1 MLNASLVLVG
11 LVILTLLKNHFKKN
25 KDIIYVIIAIIAVF
39 IKVIGEV
46 FPISYFDQ
54 NSLILQLVLVYPI
67 ITFLIAPL
75 ALIYIKSIIKSLK
88 LNRYFLLFAP
98 FLFFVINFI
107 PYYSLPIE
115 EKIQIYSQ
123 ANYASTQPYFI
134 WFSFPELRNIDNIY
148 NPLIGIIIIVYLI
161 QMLIRNNQKLSK
173 KTYSNL
179 MQVGIILVVNLI
191 AIRSIV
197 YYKYISNS
205 EIFSPEIIGI
215 LPMILPLSILILP
228 NFVYDSS
235 INSDLNFY
243 FRLMSRLSSNGEN
256 KDSIK
261 SELLLESTRIMNYL
275 NDEKPYLSQGFSI
288 HDIVSTLDIPQ
299 KNVTDSFIKVIK
311 IPFPRLRNQLRIDYA
326 MEMFKNNAHLKNS
339 ISGIA
344 SDAGF
349 KNRATFYI
357 AFREVTQMTPI
368 EWINEN
374 CDTQVQDDFVDESS
388 ENDLIKVKAS
398 SKQILNFKDER

>member
-11 LVILTLLKNHFKKN
+11 LVILILLKNHFKKN

-75 ALIYIKSIIKSLK
+75 ALIYIKSIIKSLR

-134 WFSFPELRNIDNIY
+134 WFSFPELRSIDNIY

-173 KTYSNL
+173 KTYSHL

-205 EIFSPEIIGI
+205 EVFSPEIIGV

-243 FRLMSRLSSNGEN
+243 FRLMSRLSSNGKN

-261 SELLLESTRIMNYL
+261 SELLLESTKIMKYL

-288 HDIVSTLDIPQ
+288 HDIVSTLDITQ
-299 KNVTDSFIKVIK
+299 KNVTECFNKVIK
-311 IPFPRLRNQLRIDYA
+311 IPFPRMRNQLRIDYA

-344 SDAGF
+344 TDAGF
-349 KNRATFYI
+349 NNRATFYI
-357 AFREVTQMTPI
+357 AFKEVAKMTPI

-374 CDTQVQDDFVDESS
+374 CDTPIEDDDAVEAPYW
-388 ENDLIKVKAS
+388 EIKKI
-398 SKQILNFKDER
+398 K

>member
-1 MLNASLVLVG
+1 MLNTSLVLVG

-75 ALIYIKSIIKSLK
+75 ALIYIKSIIKSLR

-134 WFSFPELRNIDNIY
+134 WFSFPELRSIDNIY

-173 KTYSNL
+173 KTYSHL

-205 EIFSPEIIGI
+205 EVFSPEIIGI

-275 NDEKPYLSQGFSI
+275 NDEKPYLSTGFSI

-299 KNVTDSFIKVIK
+299 KNVTECFNKVIK
-311 IPFPRLRNQLRIDYA
+311 IPFPRMRNQLRIDYA

-344 SDAGF
+344 TDAGF
-349 KNRATFYI
+349 NNRATFYI
-357 AFREVTQMTPI
+357 AFKEVAKMTPI

-374 CDTQVQDDFVDESS
+374 CDTPIEDDDAVEAPYW
-388 ENDLIKVKAS
+388 EIKKI
-398 SKQILNFKDER
+398 K

>member
-11 LVILTLLKNHFKKN
+11 LVILTLLKNYFKKN

-75 ALIYIKSIIKSLK
+75 ALIYIKSIIKSLR

-134 WFSFPELRNIDNIY
+134 WFSFPELRSIDNIY

-173 KTYSNL
+173 KTYSHL

-275 NDEKPYLSQGFSI
+275 NDEKPYLSAGFSI

-299 KNVTDSFIKVIK
+299 KNVTECFNKVIK
-311 IPFPRLRNQLRIDYA
+311 IPFPRMRNQLRIDYA

-344 SDAGF
+344 TDAGF
-349 KNRATFYI
+349 NNRATFYI
-357 AFREVTQMTPI
+357 AFKEVAKMTPI

-374 CDTQVQDDFVDESS
+374 CDTPIEDDDAVEAPYW
-388 ENDLIKVKAS
+388 EIKKI
-398 SKQILNFKDER
+398 K

>member
-11 LVILTLLKNHFKKN
+11 LVILILLKNHFKKN

-115 EKIQIYSQ
+115 EKIQICSQ

-134 WFSFPELRNIDNIY
+134 WFSFPELRSIDNIY

-173 KTYSNL
+173 KTYSHL

-275 NDEKPYLSQGFSI
+275 NDEKPYLSTGFSI

-299 KNVTDSFIKVIK
+299 KNVTECFNKVIK
-311 IPFPRLRNQLRIDYA
+311 IPFPRMRNQLRIDYA

-344 SDAGF
+344 TDAGF
-349 KNRATFYI
+349 NNRATFYI
-357 AFREVTQMTPI
+357 AFKEVAKMTPI

-374 CDTQVQDDFVDESS
+374 CDTPIEDDDAVEAPYW
-388 ENDLIKVKAS
+388 EIKKI
-398 SKQILNFKDER
+398 K

>member
-11 LVILTLLKNHFKKN
+11 LVILTLLKNYFKKN

-75 ALIYIKSIIKSLK
+75 ALIYIKSIIKSLR

-123 ANYASTQPYFI
+123 AKYASTQPYFI
-134 WFSFPELRNIDNIY
+134 WFSFPELRSIDNIY

-161 QMLIRNNQKLSK
+161 KMLIRNNQKLSK
-173 KTYSNL
+173 KTYSHL

-205 EIFSPEIIGI
+205 EVFSPEIIGV

-275 NDEKPYLSQGFSI
+275 NDEKPYLSTGFSI

-299 KNVTDSFIKVIK
+299 KNVTECFNKVIK
-311 IPFPRLRNQLRIDYA
+311 IPFPRMRNQLRIDYA

-344 SDAGF
+344 TDAGF
-349 KNRATFYI
+349 NNRATFYI
-357 AFREVTQMTPI
+357 AFKEVAKMTPI

-374 CDTQVQDDFVDESS
+374 CDTPIEDDDAVEAPYW
-388 ENDLIKVKAS
+388 EIKKI
-398 SKQILNFKDER
+398 K

>member
-67 ITFLIAPL
+67 STFLIAPL
-75 ALIYIKSIIKSLK
+75 VLIYIQSIIKSLK

-115 EKIQIYSQ
+115 EKIQIYAQ
-123 ANYASTQPYFI
+123 ANYPISQPYFI
-134 WFSFPELRNIDNIY
+134 WFSFPELRSIDNIY
-148 NPLIGIIIIVYLI
+148 NPLIGIIIIVYLF

-197 YYKYISNS
+197 YYKYISNNV
-205 EIFSPEIIGI
+205 IFSPEIIGI

-275 NDEKPYLSQGFSI
+275 NDEKPYLSPGFSI

-299 KNVTDSFIKVIK
+299 KNVTECFNKVIK
-311 IPFPRLRNQLRIDYA
+311 IPFPRMRNQLRIDYA

-344 SDAGF
+344 TDAGF
-349 KNRATFYI
+349 NNRATFYI
-357 AFREVTQMTPI
+357 AFKEVTKMTPI

-374 CDTQVQDDFVDESS
+374 CDTPIEDDDAVEVPYW
-388 ENDLIKVKAS
+388 NIKK
-398 SKQILNFKDER
+398 KK

>member
-67 ITFLIAPL
+67 STFLIAPL
-75 ALIYIKSIIKSLK
+75 ALIYIKSIIKSLPV
-88 LNRYFLLFAP
+88 NRYFLLFAP

-115 EKIQIYSQ
+115 EKIQICSQ
-123 ANYASTQPYFI
+123 TNYASTQPYFI
-134 WFSFPELRNIDNIY
+134 WFSFPELRSIDNIY
-148 NPLIGIIIIVYLI
+148 NPLIGIIIIVYLF

-173 KTYSNL
+173 KTYSHL

-205 EIFSPEIIGI
+205 EVFSPEIIGV

-275 NDEKPYLSQGFSI
+275 NDEKPYLSPGFSI

-299 KNVTDSFIKVIK
+299 KNVTECFNKVIK
-311 IPFPRLRNQLRIDYA
+311 IPFPRMRNQLRIDYA

-344 SDAGF
+344 TDAGF
-349 KNRATFYI
+349 NNRATFYI
-357 AFREVTQMTPI
+357 AFKEVAKMTPI

-374 CDTQVQDDFVDESS
+374 CDTPIEDDDAVEAPYW
-388 ENDLIKVKAS
+388 EIKKI
-398 SKQILNFKDER
+398 K

>member
-11 LVILTLLKNHFKKN
+11 LVILTLLKNYFKKN

-75 ALIYIKSIIKSLK
+75 ALIYIKSIIKSLTV
-88 LNRYFLLFAP
+88 NRYFLLFAP

-115 EKIQIYSQ
+115 EKIQICSQ

-134 WFSFPELRNIDNIY
+134 WFSFPELRSIDNIY
-148 NPLIGIIIIVYLI
+148 NPLIGIIIIVYLF

-173 KTYSNL
+173 KTYSHL

-205 EIFSPEIIGI
+205 EVFSPEIIGI

-275 NDEKPYLSQGFSI
+275 NDEKPYLSTGFSI

-299 KNVTDSFIKVIK
+299 KNVTECFNKVIK
-311 IPFPRLRNQLRIDYA
+311 IPFPRMRNQLRIDYA

-344 SDAGF
+344 TDAGF
-349 KNRATFYI
+349 NNRATFYI
-357 AFREVTQMTPI
+357 AFKEVAKMTPI

-374 CDTQVQDDFVDESS
+374 CDTPIEDDDAVEAPYW
-388 ENDLIKVKAS
+388 EIKKI
-398 SKQILNFKDER
+398 K

>member
-75 ALIYIKSIIKSLK
+75 ALIYIKSIIKSLT

-134 WFSFPELRNIDNIY
+134 WFSFPELRSIDNIY

-173 KTYSNL
+173 KTYSHL

-205 EIFSPEIIGI
+205 EVFSPEIIGI

-275 NDEKPYLSQGFSI
+275 NDEKPYLSTGFSI

-299 KNVTDSFIKVIK
+299 KNVTECFNKVIK
-311 IPFPRLRNQLRIDYA
+311 IPFPRMRNQLRIDYA

-344 SDAGF
+344 TDAGF
-349 KNRATFYI
+349 NNRATFYI
-357 AFREVTQMTPI
+357 AFKEVAKMTPI

-374 CDTQVQDDFVDESS
+374 CDTPIEDDDAVEAPYW
-388 ENDLIKVKAS
+388 EIKKI
-398 SKQILNFKDER
+398 K

>member
-11 LVILTLLKNHFKKN
+11 LVILTLLKNYFKKN

-75 ALIYIKSIIKSLK
+75 ALIYIKSIIKSLR

-134 WFSFPELRNIDNIY
+134 WFSFPELRSIDNIY
-148 NPLIGIIIIVYLI
+148 NPLIGIIIIVYLF

-173 KTYSNL
+173 KTYSHL

-275 NDEKPYLSQGFSI
+275 NDEKPYLSTGFSI

-299 KNVTDSFIKVIK
+299 KNVTECFNKVIK
-311 IPFPRLRNQLRIDYA
+311 IPFPRMRNQLRIDYA

-344 SDAGF
+344 TDAGF
-349 KNRATFYI
+349 NNRATFYI
-357 AFREVTQMTPI
+357 AFKEVAKMTPI

-374 CDTQVQDDFVDESS
+374 CDTPIEDDDAVEAPYW
-388 ENDLIKVKAS
+388 EIKKI
-398 SKQILNFKDER
+398 K

>member
-123 ANYASTQPYFI
+123 ANYAPTQPYFI
-134 WFSFPELRNIDNIY
+134 WFSFPELRSIDNIY

-173 KTYSNL
+173 KTYSHL

-275 NDEKPYLSQGFSI
+275 NDEKPYLSTGFSI

-299 KNVTDSFIKVIK
+299 KNVTECFNKVIK
-311 IPFPRLRNQLRIDYA
+311 IPFPRMRNQLRIDYA

-344 SDAGF
+344 TDAGF
-349 KNRATFYI
+349 NNRATFYI
-357 AFREVTQMTPI
+357 AFKEVAKMTPI

-374 CDTQVQDDFVDESS
+374 CDTPIEDDDAVEAPYW
-388 ENDLIKVKAS
+388 EIKKI
-398 SKQILNFKDER
+398 K

>member
-75 ALIYIKSIIKSLK
+75 ALIYIKSIIKSLPV
-88 LNRYFLLFAP
+88 NRYFLLFAP

-115 EKIQIYSQ
+115 EKIHICSQ

-134 WFSFPELRNIDNIY
+134 WFSFPELRSIDNIY

-173 KTYSNL
+173 KTYSHL

-205 EIFSPEIIGI
+205 EVFSPEIIGV

-275 NDEKPYLSQGFSI
+275 NDEKPYLSTGFSI

-299 KNVTDSFIKVIK
+299 KNVTECFNKVIK
-311 IPFPRLRNQLRIDYA
+311 IPFPRMRNQLRIDYA

-344 SDAGF
+344 TDAGF
-349 KNRATFYI
+349 NNRATFYI
-357 AFREVTQMTPI
+357 AFKEVAKMTPI

-374 CDTQVQDDFVDESS
+374 CDTPIEDDDAVEAPYW
-388 ENDLIKVKAS
+388 EIKKI
-398 SKQILNFKDER
+398 K